1 MNKCPACGYN
11 LKNSYNISPEIGKLL
26 KSRNG
31 KTRRYLNKIASKI
44 MNNIPS
50 ESRENYFKF
59 LFALK
64 DVEDNVL
71 DWAIEQ
77 FYKGKYYYQGKGFAY
92 LRSIVQNRDKNIDIL
107 IKNEKLR
114 LGSIP
119 PVIKIEKEE

>member
-26 KSRNG
+26 KSRNT
-31 KTRRYLNKIASKI
+31 KTRRYLNRIASEI

-50 ESRENYFKF
+50 ERRENYFRF

-64 DVEDNVL
+64 EVEDNVL

-77 FYKGKYYYQGKGFAY
+77 FFKGKYYHQGKGFAY
-92 LRSIVQNRDKNIDIL
+92 LRTIVQNRDKNIETL
-107 IKNEKLR
+107 IKNERLR
-114 LGSIP
+114 LGSPP
-119 PVIKIEKEE
+119 PVIEIKQGE

>member
-26 KSRNG
+26 KSRNT
-31 KTRRYLNKIASKI
+31 KTRRYLNRIASEI

-50 ESRENYFKF
+50 ESRENYFRF

-64 DVEDNVL
+64 EVEDNVL

-77 FYKGKYYYQGKGFAY
+77 FFKGKYYHQGKGFAY
-92 LRSIVQNRDKNIDIL
+92 LRTIVQNRDKNIETL
-107 IKNEKLR
+107 IKNERLR
-114 LGSIP
+114 LGSPP
-119 PVIKIEKEE
+119 PVIEIKQGE